1 METVTEQKRGRL
13 GEFRGTTPHDHELV
27 HELSNRLGTLWH
39 YGECIA
45 NAEGDPEVQ
54 KIWRDL
60 QRHEL
65 ASIRELKQLI
75 VKRIE
80 EGEFLEDL

>member
-1 METVTEQKRGRL
+1 MEAVAEQRAERL
-13 GEFRGTTPHDHELV
+13 RELRGTIPHDHQLV

-39 YGECIA
+39 FGECIA
-45 NAEGDPEVQ
+45 NAEGEPEVQ
-54 KIWRDL
+54 KVWRDL

-80 EGEFLEDL
+80 KGEFLEDL